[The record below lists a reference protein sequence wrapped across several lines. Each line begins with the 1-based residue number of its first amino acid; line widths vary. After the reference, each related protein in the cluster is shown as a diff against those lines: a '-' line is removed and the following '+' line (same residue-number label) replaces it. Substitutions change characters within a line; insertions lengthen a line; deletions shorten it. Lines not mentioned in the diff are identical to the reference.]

1 MQLFNLL
8 IFCLIVPRNDI
19 WIKVTKPSSCPSK
32 VNYYEMDPDTRL
44 GQWWETNRTDIEKD
58 LNSDDSY

>member
-1 MQLFNLL
+1 MWLYNIL

-32 VNYYEMDPDTRL
+32 LSYYEVDPDTRT
-44 GQWWETNRTDIEKD
+44 GQWWETNRTDIEKNLD
-58 LNSDDSY
+58 LDNSY